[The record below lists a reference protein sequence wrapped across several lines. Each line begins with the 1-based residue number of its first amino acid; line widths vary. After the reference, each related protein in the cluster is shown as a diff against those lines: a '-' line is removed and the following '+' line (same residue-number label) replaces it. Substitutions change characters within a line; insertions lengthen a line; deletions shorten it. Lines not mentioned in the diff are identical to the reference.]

1 MLKSIDILIS
11 LAVVMLV
18 ASMAVTVMTGWVTH
32 FRNSRGRNLQQ
43 GLADLLVLVNSD
55 FTKEVASKI
64 AAALLTHPLI
74 RDKEDRMGSVIH
86 REEFTKLLMEL
97 AAGNG
102 PQRLEPAIQ
111 AELQK
116 TLAANGIDDPAKTL
130 ENIRAV
136 ALQLEKSNPEFST
149 TVRTNLAIL
158 QGAESHLVAKINS
171 WFDQTMD
178 RVSQRFTFSTRTVT
192 FVCGLLLAGVLQLDS
207 IALVNRIS
215 VDDALREALVNQAKT
230 ISAQAAQGTEQS
242 RDLYGSVINQG
253 VIAIPSYPGDLQKF
267 ADLRH
272 LTGILFT
279 TLLLSLGAPFWYG
292 ALQQLL
298 QLRSKIAQQDDVQ
311 RKERQVTQPAA

>member
-43 GLADLLVLVNSD
+43 GLADLLVLLNSD

-64 AAALLTHPLI
+64 AATLLTHPLI

-242 RDLYGSVINQG
+242 RDLYSSVINQG

>member
-116 TLAANGIDDPAKTL
+116 TLAANGIDDPAKAL

-215 VDDALREALVNQAKT
+215 VDDALREALVSQAKT
-230 ISAQAAQGTEQS
+230 ISAQAPQGTEQS
-242 RDLYGSVINQG
+242 RDLYGAVINQG
-253 VIAIPSYPGDLQKF
+253 VISVPNYPEDLQKF

-311 RKERQVTQPAA
+311 RKERQATQVAA

>member
-43 GLADLLVLVNSD
+43 GLADLLVLLNSD

-64 AAALLTHPLI
+64 AATLLTHPLI

-116 TLAANGIDDPAKTL
+116 TLAANGIDDPAKAL

>member
-32 FRNSRGRNLQQ
+32 LRNSRGRNLQQ
-43 GLADLLVLVNSD
+43 GLADLLVVLNSD
-55 FTKEVASKI
+55 FTREAASKI

-86 REEFTKLLMEL
+86 RGEFIKLLMEL
-97 AAGNG
+97 ATGDG

-116 TLAANGIDDPAKTL
+116 ALAANGIDNPAKTL
-130 ENIRAV
+130 ENIRIL

-149 TVRTNLAIL
+149 SVRTNLAIL

-192 FVCGLLLAGVLQLDS
+192 LVCGLLLAGVLQLDS

-230 ISAQAAQGTEQS
+230 ISTQAPQGAAQS
-242 RDLYGSVINQG
+242 RDLYSSVINQG
-253 VIAIPSYPGDLQKF
+253 VISVPNYPEDLRKF
-267 ADLRH
+267 ADVRH

-298 QLRSKIAQQDDVQ
+298 QLRSKLAQQDDAQ
-311 RKERQVTQPAA
+311 RKERQTTQAAG